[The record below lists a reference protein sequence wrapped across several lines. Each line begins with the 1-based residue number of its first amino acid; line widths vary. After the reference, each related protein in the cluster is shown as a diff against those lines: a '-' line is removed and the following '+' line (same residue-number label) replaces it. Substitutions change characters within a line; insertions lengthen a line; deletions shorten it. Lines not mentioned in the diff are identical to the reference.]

1 MILNVSCNKNIARMF
16 SALSS
21 DIRIHNFK
29 TKFIKVHRKISRSF
43 LSLKKKVKKSLWLK
57 LSSTFFGI
65 QVSRAWPN
73 PDMRRHNEGYAKESV
88 HKRANI
94 LLKSNWNTYLVNSGL
109 TVSFS
114 AQVIMQKSIKI
125 STHCFLIGGHSNWD
139 ALWDEPNLS
148 LTTTGILVRERSY
161 HRNGNS
167 LTASMMSE
175 AVMLKQQIFLSPLL
189 LP

>member
-1 MILNVSCNKNIARMF
+1 MLSNVSCNKNIARMF

-57 LSSTFFGI
+57 LSSAFFSI

-88 HKRANI
+88 SQKGQY
-94 LLKSNWNTYLVNSGL
+94 LFKFELKSL
-109 TVSFS
+109 
-114 AQVIMQKSIKI
+114 SII
-125 STHCFLIGGHSNWD
+125 FWLNRIF
-139 ALWDEPNLS
+139 
-148 LTTTGILVRERSY
+148 
-161 HRNGNS
+161 
-167 LTASMMSE
+167 
-175 AVMLKQQIFLSPLL
+175 FLSFEHAKINQSFKILFFYWSTFKFWFSYFY
-189 LP
+189 